1 MTGKVPL
8 MSHRWYFRS
17 SAALVMT
24 LFANAVVAVPGLEA
38 AGLLSV
44 EQRYGIDQDGN
55 LVKPVVL
62 PTAGQSVATPAA
74 VRVAI
79 KGSLRYGLD
88 QNGELHQL
96 AESAPVAA
104 PVVAHVTPSAP
115 SQRSAMS
122 AVPIVATTATTL
134 PSSSPKVAASP
145 PRNAVTPVTALL
157 RSPVPG
163 PPQATVSG
171 ILSSLGT
178 RLKSFFGQTTRNER
192 TPVARVIAP
201 VTPQQA
207 PLPKGSRAVMPP
219 VVVAAPL
226 AKLRLPAK
234 PATTMTSSA
243 AAPRYSLK
251 IDSLTVRSGAR
262 PVAKKLAEN
271 GVTILESRDEQSAQT
286 VHRVVVGIYK
296 TEEKAQKLLRGVQ
309 PKLKNAYIMSH
320 KGSHGVY
327 CGSFYR
333 LEKAREKVAQLRTSG
348 VKLTILRDSVEVKR
362 TTILA
367 GSYISRDEARDIS
380 LRLRRLG
387 IPAVI
392 VPGTESLAELRL
404 GPNRERG

>member
-1 MTGKVPL
+1 

-157 RSPVPG
+157 RSPVPVQ
-163 PPQATVSG
+163 PQATVSG

-178 RLKSFFGQTTRNER
+178 RLKSFFGQTNRNER

-207 PLPKGSRAVMPP
+207 PLPKGTRAVMPP

-234 PATTMTSSA
+234 PAATMTPSA

-271 GVTILESRDEQSAQT
+271 GVTILESRDDQSAQT

-296 TEEKAQKLLRGVQ
+296 TEEKAQKSLRGVQ

>member
-1 MTGKVPL
+1 

-157 RSPVPG
+157 RSPVPVQ
-163 PPQATVSG
+163 PQATVSG

-178 RLKSFFGQTTRNER
+178 RLKSFFGQATRNER

-219 VVVAAPL
+219 VGVAAPL

-234 PATTMTSSA
+234 PAATMTPSA

-271 GVTILESRDEQSAQT
+271 GVTILESRDDQSAQT

-296 TEEKAQKLLRGVQ
+296 TEEKAQKSLRGVQ

-392 VPGTESLAELRL
+392 VPGTENLAELRL

>member
-157 RSPVPG
+157 RSPVPVQ
-163 PPQATVSG
+163 PQATVSG

-178 RLKSFFGQTTRNER
+178 RLKSFFGQATRNER

-219 VVVAAPL
+219 VGVAAPL

-234 PATTMTSSA
+234 PAATMTPSA

-271 GVTILESRDEQSAQT
+271 GVTILESRDDQSAQT

-296 TEEKAQKLLRGVQ
+296 TEEKAQKSLRGVQ

-392 VPGTESLAELRL
+392 VPGTENLAELRL

>member
-1 MTGKVPL
+1 

-122 AVPIVATTATTL
+122 TVPIVATTATTL
-134 PSSSPKVAASP
+134 PSSSPKVAVSP

-157 RSPVPG
+157 RSPVPVQ
-163 PPQATVSG
+163 PQATVSG

-178 RLKSFFGQTTRNER
+178 RLKSFFGQATRNER
-192 TPVARVIAP
+192 TPVARVITP

-234 PATTMTSSA
+234 PAATMTPSA

-296 TEEKAQKLLRGVQ
+296 TEEKAQKSLRGVQ
-309 PKLKNAYIMSH
+309 LKLKNAYIMSH

-348 VKLTILRDSVEVKR
+348 VKVTILRDSVEVKR

-387 IPAVI
+387 IPAAI
-392 VPGTESLAELRL
+392 VPNTESLAELRL
-404 GPNRERG
+404 GSNRDRG